1 MKINSILLYTALLLA
16 FVFCNEQAYSQDRK
30 ADSKSAQ
37 AKGKSLLDVAKA
49 NPQLSTF
56 VQALKAADLEKTFDI
71 TAKQEFTVF
80 APSNAAFDS
89 LPAGAKED
97 LLKPENKEK
106 LRNLLLSHVANG
118 RYASADLTNEKT
130 LQSLGGKEITISNL
144 GGKIM
149 AGGKDVEK
157 ADMTS
162 ANGVIH
168 IINVVMVPPVEEADA
183 DKK

>member
-1 MKINSILLYTALLLA
+1 MKRNIIILSTALFLMMS
-16 FVFCNEQAYSQDRK
+16 FCPEYVHSQTRNK
-30 ADSKSAQ
+30 GKKSIQSKE
-37 AKGKSLLDVAKA
+37 KSLLDVAKA

-56 VQALKAADLEKTFDI
+56 VQAIKAADLEKTFDI
-71 TAKQEFTVF
+71 TAKQDFTVF

-89 LPAGAKED
+89 LPSGAKEA
-97 LLKPENKEK
+97 LMKPENKEK
-106 LRNLLLSHVANG
+106 LRNLLLSHVVSG
-118 RYASADLTNEKT
+118 RYQAADLTNEKT

-157 ADMTS
+157 AGITA

-168 IINVVMVPPVEEADA
+168 IINVVMIPPVEEADA
-183 DKK
+183 DKE